1 MAKGIERRKTKK
13 TRKSEKKW
21 GYKDKN
27 TIPKLWTIKQPDD
40 LRFRCD
46 GQVDLF
52 HFTKKDNLV
61 DILKYGIIFGDI
73 IINQL
78 EGFNA
83 PNLTS
88 ESQFHDPGHRS
99 KPLYESETKNDY
111 NIRLT
116 IRCDAEKKIIN
127 YGWFDKTYCGS
138 LHRNMNRRLEGIKST
153 YFGDID
159 KQYIYKRHI
168 TPDMIESIYTWNEE
182 NQDWVSMTQQDIND
196 ICKKYKDLPSKPRT
210 GIRQLRVTGLVFNDY
225 TGMVKTY
232 FVENDYK
239 ETYQH
244 LYKYSDYICDN
255 LTGTSL
261 RKYRKKAFYFLHRE
275 MIEELIYFI
284 MKRYNVMVQSEYRID
299 LEKEMV
305 ELQKRIN
312 LSH

>member
-13 TRKSEKKW
+13 SRKSEKKW

-159 KQYIYKRHI
+159 KQYIYKGHI

-261 RKYRKKAFYFLHRE
+261 RK
-275 MIEELIYFI
+275 
-284 MKRYNVMVQSEYRID
+284 SE
-299 LEKEMV
+299 
-305 ELQKRIN
+305 
-312 LSH
+312 

>member
-1 MAKGIERRKTKK
+1 MR
-13 TRKSEKKW
+13 
-21 GYKDKN
+21 
-27 TIPKLWTIKQPDD
+27 PDAS
-40 LRFRCD
+40 
-46 GQVDLF
+46 
-52 HFTKKDNLV
+52 
-61 DILKYGIIFGDI
+61 FGT
-73 IINQL
+73 
-78 EGFNA
+78 
-83 PNLTS
+83 TS
-88 ESQFHDPGHRS
+88 
-99 KPLYESETKNDY
+99 
-111 NIRLT
+111 
-116 IRCDAEKKIIN
+116 
-127 YGWFDKTYCGS
+127 
-138 LHRNMNRRLEGIKST
+138 
-153 YFGDID
+153 
-159 KQYIYKRHI
+159 
-168 TPDMIESIYTWNEE
+168 
-182 NQDWVSMTQQDIND
+182 
-196 ICKKYKDLPSKPRT
+196 CKKYKDLPSKPRT

>member
-1 MAKGIERRKTKK
+1 
-13 TRKSEKKW
+13 
-21 GYKDKN
+21 
-27 TIPKLWTIKQPDD
+27 
-40 LRFRCD
+40 
-46 GQVDLF
+46 
-52 HFTKKDNLV
+52 
-61 DILKYGIIFGDI
+61 
-73 IINQL
+73 
-78 EGFNA
+78 
-83 PNLTS
+83 
-88 ESQFHDPGHRS
+88 
-99 KPLYESETKNDY
+99 
-111 NIRLT
+111 
-116 IRCDAEKKIIN
+116 
-127 YGWFDKTYCGS
+127 
-138 LHRNMNRRLEGIKST
+138 MNRRLEGIKST

-159 KQYIYKRHI
+159 KQYIYKGHI